1 MIRFIFNIQSKDFQI
16 MAPAPRYASLIL
28 DLLQNSPLGLTPGG
42 ILELGQ
48 EAGWLGSDSR
58 AVYQRILRTLKVLH
72 NDALLLRSG
81 KRYVLPPDQLVA
93 SYWAGATHAV
103 ALALKTSYLPR
114 DIRAWQTAFHHAVE
128 VQIRDDAPLGLAHGP
143 SPPGRDPGHTFC

>member
-1 MIRFIFNIQSKDFQI
+1 MIRIIFKTQSKDFRI
-16 MAPAPRYASLIL
+16 MAPAPRYAPLIL

-42 ILELGQ
+42 IFELGQ

-72 NDALLLRSG
+72 NDALLHRSG

-93 SYWAGATHAV
+93 SYSAGATRAV
-103 ALALKTSYLPR
+103 AMALKASYLPQN
-114 DIRAWQTAFHHAVE
+114 ILAWQTAFHDAVE
-128 VQIRDDAPLGLAHGP
+128 ILLGNHTPANPIHGQP
-143 SPPGRDPGHTFC
+143 SGRSFS